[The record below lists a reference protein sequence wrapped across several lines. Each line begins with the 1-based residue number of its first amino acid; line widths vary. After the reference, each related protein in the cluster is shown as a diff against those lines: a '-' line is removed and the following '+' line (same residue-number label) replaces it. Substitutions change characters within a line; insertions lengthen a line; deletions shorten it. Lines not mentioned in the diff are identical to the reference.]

1 MLTEGRVMKTLLK
14 RFAADQS
21 GATAIEY
28 ALIAVIVSIAIV
40 ASMRTIGDSV
50 IGLFDYIV
58 ENMAAD
64 AEENPGD

>member
-1 MLTEGRVMKTLLK
+1 MKTLLQ

-50 IGLFDYIV
+50 IELFDYIV
-58 ENMAAD
+58 DNLTSNTED
-64 AEENPGD
+64 SQGG

>member
-1 MLTEGRVMKTLLK
+1 MKTLLQ

-28 ALIAVIVSIAIV
+28 ALIAVIVSIAIM

-50 IGLFDYIV
+50 IELFDYIV
-58 ENMAAD
+58 DNLTSNTED
-64 AEENPGD
+64 SQGG

>member
-1 MLTEGRVMKTLLK
+1 MKTFVQ

-50 IGLFDYIV
+50 IELFDYIV
-58 ENMAAD
+58 DNLASDTED
-64 AEENPGD
+64 SQGG

>member
-1 MLTEGRVMKTLLK
+1 MKTLLQ

-50 IGLFDYIV
+50 KGLFDYAV
-58 ENMAAD
+58 ENLVS
-64 AEENPGD
+64 ENDESPDS

>member
-1 MLTEGRVMKTLLK
+1 MKTLLQ

-50 IGLFDYIV
+50 IELFDYIV
-58 ENMAAD
+58 DNLTSNT
-64 AEENPGD
+64 EESQGG

>member
-1 MLTEGRVMKTLLK
+1 MKTFVQ

-21 GATAIEY
+21 GSTAIEY

-50 IGLFDYIV
+50 IELFDYIV
-58 ENMAAD
+58 DNLASDTED
-64 AEENPGD
+64 SQGG

>member
-1 MLTEGRVMKTLLK
+1 MKTFVQ

-50 IGLFDYIV
+50 IELFDYIV
-58 ENMAAD
+58 DNLASDTED
-64 AEENPGD
+64 SPGG

>member
-1 MLTEGRVMKTLLK
+1 MKTFVQ

-50 IGLFDYIV
+50 IELFDYIV
-58 ENMAAD
+58 DNLASNTED
-64 AEENPGD
+64 SPGG

>member
-1 MLTEGRVMKTLLK
+1 MKTCLQ

-50 IGLFDYIV
+50 IELFDYIV
-58 ENMAAD
+58 DNLASDTED
-64 AEENPGD
+64 SQGG